1 MALSVLNQTVL
12 APKDIQI
19 LNSSQDLVN
28 VKIAQV
34 EEMIDS

>member
-12 APKDIQI
+12 ALKDIQI